1 VTERVARVPREEV
14 RRRVLEAAEQLY
26 AQRGIDATSIEDVA
40 RAAGFTKGAVFSNF
54 ATKDELVAAIMDERV
69 AARLGE
75 VVRTLDTEAG
85 AADLPGEVGRMFAQR
100 LREDDGG
107 SLLVLEYLLRAAR
120 DPSTGT
126 EFVESRR
133 AQRDLVAT
141 LIEQQAGLRGMA
153 LRLPPSTLAL
163 ALLALTSAVAAER
176 RADPDGVDPG
186 ALGDIVSALLS

>member
-1 VTERVARVPREEV
+1 MADRVARVPREQV
-14 RRRVLEAAEQLY
+14 RQRVLEAAERLY

-54 ATKDELVAAIMDERV
+54 PTKDTLVAAIMDERV
-69 AARLGE
+69 AARLSD
-75 VVRTLDTEAG
+75 VARTLDTDTG
-85 AADLPGEVGRMFAQR
+85 AADLPGEVGRMFARR
-100 LREDDGG
+100 LGEDDGG

-120 DPSTGT
+120 DPSTGA
-126 EFVESRR
+126 EFVDRRR
-133 AQRDLVAT
+133 AQRARIST
-141 LIEQQAGLRGMA
+141 LIEQQARLRGVT

-176 RADPDGVDPG
+176 RADPDGVDPN